1 MKEILKEIQTGAFA
15 DEFLAEMKTQ
25 ENFNKMRK
33 ENEEHLVEIVGK
45 KLRSMFSWIKEKKI
59 VDRNKN

>member
-1 MKEILKEIQTGAFA
+1 MDSLQ
-15 DEFLAEMKTQ
+15 TQ

-33 ENEEHLVEIVGK
+33 ENEEHLVEVVGK